1 MVRCE
6 QRVQQSSL
14 TGPAPALP
22 MHPGLQ
28 TGRHTTICGH
38 FTSPDRQAASNGL
51 YLYSCGYRTG
61 PRHNFT
67 SHLCGVDSS
76 HLPTHHSTGCDHGA
90 EVCADDTKH
99 MHIFWRGE
107 SGAQPHTHSPRRNAP
122 TWDGVAAPAMMSV
135 RAASVSS
142 AVTLPPVAK
151 AATHRLTPLMT
162 TLPSCRDATV
172 SDTCSGQ
179 QFLNT
184 FDTSPLRQM
193 QLNTGC
199 LGSLVTVSL
208 DEPKGHTITQL
219 DPRHYHHHRSTG
231 EGFECRL

>member
-99 MHIFWRGE
+99 MHAHFLARRKW
-107 SGAQPHTHSPRRNAP
+107 SATPHSLTEEECTDLGRCCGTSHDVRQGGFGLLGG
-122 TWDGVAAPAMMSV
+122 DLAARSKG
-135 RAASVSS
+135 RH
-142 AVTLPPVAK
+142 T
-151 AATHRLTPLMT
+151 
-162 TLPSCRDATV
+162 
-172 SDTCSGQ
+172 
-179 QFLNT
+179 
-184 FDTSPLRQM
+184 
-193 QLNTGC
+193 
-199 LGSLVTVSL
+199 SL
-208 DEPKGHTITQL
+208 DPTHDDAAVVQGRTLSNLIVRVNL
-219 DPRHYHHHRSTG
+219 
-231 EGFECRL
+231 